1 MKITWRDHAVGG
13 VRKVEYFPQG
23 YIIDIASSPVEISKI
38 VYKIIQSDEELN
50 TDYETLQQD
59 IKDVKK
65 LLSEKVE
72 TFFSTLDDLSRARTI
87 LRDLGNKEGIKK
99 EIEKIQ
105 DSINQIREAY
115 PEKLTEEQEAH
126 YKKCVSDI
134 DALNAKIKAE
144 KEAKKKQ
151 QVVEVK
157 SLRLP
162 PNIDTGDINTKLKQ
176 TRKWIE
182 SGMKVKIDMRFRG
195 RMMTR
200 SDVGKAVME
209 DFVEQLADVSTI
221 EKKPALEGNTMSC
234 VLAPKKNK

>member
-1 MKITWRDHAVGG
+1 MMEVSII
-13 VRKVEYFPQG
+13 RKVVPNNVNE
-23 YIIDIASSPVEISKI
+23 
-38 VYKIIQSDEELN
+38 
-50 TDYETLQQD
+50 
-59 IKDVKK
+59 
-65 LLSEKVE
+65 
-72 TFFSTLDDLSRARTI
+72 DLV
-87 LRDLGNKEGIKK
+87 N
-99 EIEKIQ
+99 EKIRFREVRVI
-105 DSINQIREAY
+105 DSNGDQLGVMSRDEALDRAY
-115 PEKLTEEQEAH
+115 SQNLDLLCVAAKSVPPVCKILDYGKYHFEQQ
-126 YKKCVSDI
+126 KK
-134 DALNAKIKAE
+134 K

-200 SDVGKAVME
+200 SDVGKAVMD
-209 DFVEQLADVSTI
+209 DFVEQLSDIATI